1 MKLLRNIFIALS
13 VLAAGVSQSY
23 AQRVFT
29 ENQSERIACAKE
41 RLYAIYTF
49 LDASKPSDQKKYE
62 PASCGTGAKGVN
74 MPKYL
79 EKILPEMDM
88 RRLWQVSGEG
98 SGTEFY
104 SEAEIWRQPIGL
116 VFNFLEL
123 MEQINSG
130 SAYTTTETVERITR
144 FKTQMMVYIDR
155 LKSRPSNYEL
165 RTSMEGRGRSII
177 ATLDLIDSEMGSVLE
192 SFKVSPR
199 LWRSKFRKAVMG
211 ITTLSNSLYGDI
223 VTVNPRLM
231 PLELSMEDNKKSSA
245 DIYRAQR
252 DRKLKADNSLMIT
265 VFMLIGT
272 LAVFISGYM
281 LISDKNDQLTKAI
294 GQYMQKSSVWADDF
308 SRQFLDI
315 NVKYIVLGTLLLF
328 CVIGAIFGAG
338 AGGFMGVLLFAV
350 FFAMGLTFGLKM
362 PGIVLNILKKRR
374 GEKINAQLMDAL
386 ILLSNSLKSGMDI
399 VQGFDMVSR
408 DLRPPISDEFSLVIK
423 NYKLGSPFE
432 KALEG
437 MEDRVD
443 SRLLSYMVK
452 AIVLQRQ
459 VGGNLTKIFER
470 IVENIREESKLE
482 EKLQAMTAQQR
493 IQAIVVGV
501 MPWVMVGVMFVFQ
514 PDIMVSFYTST
525 VGIIV
530 LAFCIFWIGVGIKLV
545 NKLGEIKV

>member
-1 MKLLRNIFIALS
+1 MMRTLKKFLIF
-13 VLAAGVSQSY
+13 VLFAGISIGASAQS
-23 AQRVFT
+23 VFT
-29 ENQSERIACAKE
+29 ENQSSKIACAKE
-41 RLYAIYTF
+41 RLYAIYNF
-49 LDASKPSDQKKYE
+49 LDDSKPSDQKLFE
-62 PASCGTGAKGVN
+62 PANCGANAKSVP

-79 EKILPEMDM
+79 EKLLPDM
-88 RRLWQVSGEG
+88 SDRRLWSVRGENG
-98 SGTEFY
+98 ARDEFY
-104 SEAEIWRQPIGL
+104 SEAELWRQPIGL
-116 VFNFLEL
+116 LFNFLQL
-123 MEQINSG
+123 MEDINSG
-130 SAYTTTETVERITR
+130 SVYSTSETVEKITR

-155 LKSRPSNYEL
+155 LKSRPSNTEL
-165 RTSMEGRGRSII
+165 RNSMEGRGRSMV

-199 LWRSKFRKAVMG
+199 LWRTKFRKAVMG
-211 ITTLSNSLYGDI
+211 ITVLSNSLYGDM
-223 VTVNPRLM
+223 VTTR
-231 PLELSMEDNKKSSA
+231 PLVEPSPKNKHTTN
-245 DIYRAQR
+245 DIA
-252 DRKLKADNSLMIT
+252 IT
-265 VFMLIGT
+265 IFMFMGT
-272 LAVFISGYM
+272 LLVLACAYM
-281 LISDKNDQLTKAI
+281 LLSDKNDQISTAI
-294 GQYMQKSSVWADDF
+294 SQYMQKSSVWADDY

-315 NVKYIVLGTLLLF
+315 NVKYIVLGTLLVF
-328 CVIGAIFGAG
+328 CVVGAMFGVA
-338 AGGFMGVLLFAV
+338 AGGFVGVLLFVV

-362 PGIVLNILKKRR
+362 PGFVLNILKRQR
-374 GEKINAQLMDAL
+374 GDKVNAQLMDAL

-408 DLRPPISDEFSLVIK
+408 DLKPPISDEFSLVIK

-437 MEDRVD
+437 MEDRID

-501 MPWVMVGVMFVFQ
+501 MPWVMVGVMFMFQ
-514 PDIMVSFYTST
+514 PDTMISFYTST
-525 VGIIV
+525 IGIVVLFMCIV
-530 LAFCIFWIGVGIKLV
+530 WIGIGIKMV